1 MLRESNLMLHS
12 ALDLSVLSALITLD
26 SCLGLGY
33 DIPQAATKHRFYH
46 PNRTQ
51 TSLAMIESALYHFQL
66 SFTCRKAQYLR
77 AGLMGRLIRKCYKFA
92 VFKKWL
98 ALATDN
104 QFDRNK
110 ARITSTDSG

>member
-1 MLRESNLMLHS
+1 MTCHE
-12 ALDLSVLSALITLD
+12 V
-26 SCLGLGY
+26 
-33 DIPQAATKHRFYH
+33 ATKHRFYH